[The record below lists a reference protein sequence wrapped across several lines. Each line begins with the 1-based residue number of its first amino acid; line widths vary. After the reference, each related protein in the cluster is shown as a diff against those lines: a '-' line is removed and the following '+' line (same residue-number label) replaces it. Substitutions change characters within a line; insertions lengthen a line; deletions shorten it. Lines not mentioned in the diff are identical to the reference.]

1 MFRAMLQ
8 TDMEEA
14 RTGRVVVDDIDPDTL
29 ELVLGYV
36 YTGQLELGTEADI
49 SQLVH
54 AADKYDMPGL
64 KALVYFKVGCS
75 DLKLKAAVI
84 ADMLITAELFQSE
97 ELEEAVLKRIREDK
111 KLVQDL
117 EFQKKLKDSQKMDLL
132 VDLLL
137 KL

>member
-1 MFRAMLQ
+1 MLQ
-8 TDMEEA
+8 TDMLEA

-49 SQLVH
+49 SQLVR
-54 AADKYDMPGL
+54 AAEKYDMPGL
-64 KALVYFKVGCS
+64 KAHVYFSVASS
-75 DLKLKAAVI
+75 DLKLKPGVI
-84 ADMLITAELFQSE
+84 ADMIITADLFQSK
-97 ELEEAVLKRIREDK
+97 ELEEAVLKRIREDR

-117 EFQKKLKDSQKMDLL
+117 EFQKKLKDAQKMDLL